1 MIDKKFTMPRNIQM
15 SGLQLHN
22 HGSFSEPDS
31 GDEFDFERDNSRSDS
46 KSQQSDEEGDADGN
60 GFRN

>member
-1 MIDKKFTMPRNIQM
+1 MPRNIQM